1 MDNLDLS
8 LLTFVSTRD
17 NWENYGDII
26 EKGLCNRISWSLI
39 QDIGAYYGSHPDC
52 HKIDAADFMVWMN
65 LIRHP
70 DKKSEDLEMYGAVM
84 KTATEADPVSD
95 QFLATIK
102 EAKLKSKLSHLTDD
116 LSSGTLKLDE
126 YFDSVRHLEPT
137 SLASDDYDVSI
148 TLMDIADKVTKNAGL
163 YWRLEDLNRSIGPIN
178 KGDFIVIGK
187 RPETGGTS
195 FMCSEATFMF
205 EQMDKDVLIINN
217 EEDPSKLVTRL
228 MSCALNVDYR
238 DLIADPAKYTS
249 AYASWLDENR
259 IHIKHKSDASISD
272 VRRWLDAGDYGLL
285 GVNVLMKLA
294 VPGKLEDHDK
304 LQYIGTELRAMSTEY
319 APIMGIQQADPTAD
333 GVKYIHQDKLYKSK
347 TALQGEADVLIMIG
361 LDYDEP
367 PDRRYIHV
375 AKNKLPPAACTMPNM
390 KHAMVEVGFDGPT
403 GRFYSTLF
411 KGAHSCPTK

>member
-26 EKGLCNRISWSLI
+26 EKGLCNRISWALI
-39 QDIGAYYGSHPDC
+39 KDIGDYYKSHPDV
-52 HKIDAADFMVWMN
+52 HEVDATDFMAWMN

-70 DKKSEDLEMYGAVM
+70 DKKSDDLEMYGTVI

-102 EAKLKSKLSHLTDD
+102 EAKLKSKIGHLTDD
-116 LSSGTLKLDE
+116 LSSGTVSLDE

-137 SLASDDYDVSI
+137 SLASDDYDVNI

-163 YWRLEDLNRSIGPIN
+163 YWRLEDLNKSIGPIN

-195 FMCSEATFMF
+195 FLCSEATFMF
-205 EQMDKDVLIINN
+205 EQMDQDVLIINN

-238 DLIADPAKYTS
+238 DLIANPAKYTS
-249 AYASWLDENR
+249 TYASWLDENR

-272 VRRWLDAGDYGLL
+272 IRRWMDAGNYGLL

-304 LQYIGTELRAMSTEY
+304 LQYIGTELRAMSTDY

-375 AKNKLPPAACTMPNM
+375 AKNKLPPAACTMANM

-411 KGAHSCPTK
+411 KGVHSCPK